1 MNKCRL
7 LHFLTVTTA
16 ALALTISCSDSVTDS
31 TPKAV
36 GDPNDAEFAAIS
48 EQLSNV
54 ALDFDALDWAD
65 AIWDSVPGFS
75 PRANANGDIKL
86 YRGGA
91 VGGELLSYSLTID
104 SISFWHIFSITVA
117 ELGDT
122 ATVIDSI
129 RFSDANGP
137 GLPAVLGELNITSV
151 DIHVH
156 AQASLNDST
165 FSGSIG
171 SHSILTVAILG
182 FGDST
187 GGDTLSFSGTSFD
200 TLTATASDS
209 GTTCQFTISS
219 SKTATNV
226 LTIDDLEHPCP
237 IGGSISASAT
247 VDVLCSIA
255 TGTGTDS
262 LSVKGAWT
270 VSASFNSDGSVNLV
284 YENSNT
290 RWTATE
296 PCTPGAQASGLA
308 GVSIRPG
315 GGN

>member
-7 LHFLTVTTA
+7 LHILTVTTA
-16 ALALTISCSDSVTDS
+16 ALALAISCSYSVTDS

-48 EQLSNV
+48 ELLSDV

-104 SISFWHIFSITVA
+104 SISFWHVFSITVA

-209 GTTCQFTISS
+209 GVTCQFTISS

-226 LTIDDLEHPCP
+226 LTIDDQLHPCP

-247 VDVLCSIA
+247 VDVLCSFA

-284 YENSNT
+284 YENSDT
-290 RWTATE
+290 RWTGTE
-296 PCTPGAQASGLA
+296 VCDSGAQASGLA